1 MKKMNS
7 YKNVQQNSR
16 CSDADASVCLDSR
29 TVHSKITI
37 LIIHDESCTVDHLFI
52 EMIFSHYR
60 QRRSPGIQSSS
71 AVFFPTVMNSIL
83 LSLHVTS
90 HWSTIYHALFVSWG
104 LGRYPSSIIS
114 KCYGYACLFALLRMI
129 YCCLCSVF
137 NMQTT
142 LVNQAGINTIIL
154 YQTVRDAIYWMWG
167 TCFILGS

>member
-1 MKKMNS
+1 MSN
-7 YKNVQQNSR
+7 R
-16 CSDADASVCLDSR
+16 TADAAMQMQVSVW
-29 TVHSKITI
+29 TVGQFIQKSPFSSFMTNLALWTI
-37 LIIHDESCTVDHLFI
+37 
-52 EMIFSHYR
+52 
-60 QRRSPGIQSSS
+60 SSLRWYFHTIGRGGHRGFK
-71 AVFFPTVMNSIL
+71 ALLQYFLPTVMNSIL
-83 LSLHVTS
+83 LSRHVTS
-90 HWSTIYHALFVSWG
+90 HWSTIYHGLFVSWG

-129 YCCLCSVF
+129 YYCLCSVF

>member
-1 MKKMNS
+1 MQRCRCKCVS
-7 YKNVQQNSR
+7 GQSDSSFKNH
-16 CSDADASVCLDSR
+16 
-29 TVHSKITI
+29 HSHHSWRI
-37 LIIHDESCTVDHLFI
+37 LQYGPSIHWDDISTLGRGGHRGFKALLQYFL
-52 EMIFSHYR
+52 
-60 QRRSPGIQSSS
+60 
-71 AVFFPTVMNSIL
+71 PTVMNSIL

-129 YCCLCSVF
+129 YYCPCSVF